1 MARVQID
8 EGSIAGNVAP
18 ERTTIPQ
25 PSTTVKQPTTEPSVA
40 PVQAPAE
47 PAAAKKAAKIDATQ
61 QPVESTPAP
70 KPTESTSGLPN
81 PLSGG
86 ERGYPIANLPQ
97 APSNDMPDQKGA
109 PGLGTSGVQVLQA
122 ILIANGV
129 PSNIVYDKRT
139 SDFFIQAYSD
149 GVDPNNIPDL
159 YLNLDQYT
167 TSKGTTISSP
177 YYETYGKFNKE
188 LTAAGLAPKKASD
201 LVPLVQGYKDLVDR
215 FGFDKKFAAD
225 DSIQKYLMNDVSVSE
240 LSERMAT
247 AKIRSASVDPTYEKA
262 LRDLG
267 YINSSQQLQDFFLD
281 PAIGKQA
288 LEQRRVSAAVAT
300 EASRQGVPI
309 TNAKNIGAELIAQGY
324 NEIQAA
330 SKAQQGYAAIKEN
343 LGRETFLSGI
353 YEGKDAA
360 SAQQI
365 QSELESEQF
374 LGVQSERLKKLRT
387 SESNLY
393 QGRTGMALPY
403 GATRYGGL
411 GTAGEGML

>member
-8 EGSIAGNVAP
+8 EGAIAGNVAP
-18 ERTTIPQ
+18 ERTTISQ
-25 PSTTVKQPTTEPSVA
+25 PTTTVKQPTTEPSVA

-47 PAAAKKAAKIDATQ
+47 PAAVKKAGKIDATQ
-61 QPVESTPAP
+61 QPVETATAP
-70 KPTESTSGLPN
+70 KPNESTSGLPN

-86 ERGYPIANLPQ
+86 ERGYLVPNLPQ
-97 APSNDMPDQKGA
+97 TSSSDMPPTKGA
-109 PGLGTSGVQVLQA
+109 PGLGTSAIQVLQA

-139 SDFFIQAYSD
+139 SDFFIEAKAD
-149 GVDPNNIPDL
+149 GVDESNIPDL
-159 YLNLDQYT
+159 FLNLDQYT

-177 YYETYGKFNKE
+177 YYETYGKFNKQ
-188 LTAAGLAPKKASD
+188 LTAAGQAPKKASD
-201 LVPLVQGYKDLVDR
+201 LVPLVEGYKDLVNR

-240 LSERMAT
+240 LSERMAI
-247 AKIRSASVDPTYEKA
+247 AKIRSTSVDPTYEKA

-288 LEQRRVSAAVAT
+288 LEQRRISAAVAT
-300 EASRQGVPI
+300 EASRQGLSI
-309 TNAKNIGAELIAQGY
+309 SNAKNIGAELMAQGY
-324 NEIQAA
+324 NEEQALY
-330 SKAQQGYAAIKEN
+330 KAQQGYAAIKQN
-343 LGRETFLSGI
+343 RDRETFLSSI
-353 YEGKDAA
+353 YEGKGA
-360 SAQQI
+360 SAEQI

-411 GTAGEGML
+411 GTAGEGIL

>member
-8 EGSIAGNVAP
+8 EGAIAGNVAP
-18 ERTTIPQ
+18 ERTVISQ
-25 PSTTVKQPTTEPSVA
+25 PSTTVKQPTTEPSVT
-40 PVQAPAE
+40 PQPTE
-47 PAAAKKAAKIDATQ
+47 SAAAKKAAKIDATQ
-61 QPVESTPAP
+61 QPVETAAAP

-86 ERGYPIANLPQ
+86 ERGYPVSNFPQ
-97 APSNDMPDQKGA
+97 GTSSDIKDTKGA

-129 PSNIVYDKRT
+129 PSNIVYNTDTQK
-139 SDFFIQAYSD
+139 FFIEAYAD
-149 GVDPNNIPDL
+149 GVDPSNIPDL
-159 YLNLDQYT
+159 YLNLEQYT

-177 YYETYGKFNKE
+177 YYATYGKFNKE
-188 LTAAGLAPKKASD
+188 LIAAGQAPKKASD

-215 FGFDKKFAAD
+215 FGFDKKFSAD
-225 DSIQKYLMNDVSVSE
+225 DSMQKYLMNDVSVSE

-247 AKIRSASVDPTYEKA
+247 AKIRSTSVDPTYEKA

-300 EASRQGVPI
+300 EAIRQGVSI
-309 TNAKNIGAELIAQGY
+309 TNAKNIGAELMAQGY
-324 NEIQAA
+324 NEVGAA
-330 SKAQQGYAAIKEN
+330 SKAQQGYAAIKQN
-343 LGRETFLSGI
+343 RDRETFLSGI

-360 SAQQI
+360 SAEQI

-374 LGVQSERLKKLRT
+374 LGVQSQRLKKLRT

-411 GTAGEGML
+411 GTAGEGIL

>member
-1 MARVQID
+1 M
-8 EGSIAGNVAP
+8 P
-18 ERTTIPQ
+18 
-25 PSTTVKQPTTEPSVA
+25 PTS
-40 PVQAPAE
+40 
-47 PAAAKKAAKIDATQ
+47 
-61 QPVESTPAP
+61 
-70 KPTESTSGLPN
+70 
-81 PLSGG
+81 
-86 ERGYPIANLPQ
+86 
-97 APSNDMPDQKGA
+97 GA
-109 PGLGTSGVQVLQA
+109 PGLGTSGTQVLQA

-139 SDFFIQAYSD
+139 SDFFIQAFAD
-149 GVDPNNIPDL
+149 GVDPSNIPDL

-167 TSKGTTISSP
+167 TSKGTTITSP
-177 YYETYGKFNKE
+177 YYETYGKFNKQ
-188 LTAAGLAPKKASD
+188 LTAVGQAPKKASD
-201 LVPLVQGYKDLVDR
+201 LVPLVEGYKDLVNR
-215 FGFDKKFAAD
+215 FGFDKKFSAD

-247 AKIRSASVDPTYEKA
+247 AKIRSTSVDPTYEKA

-300 EASRQGVPI
+300 EASRQGLSI
-309 TNAKNIGAELIAQGY
+309 SNAKNIGAELMAQGY
-324 NEIQAA
+324 NEEQALY
-330 SKAQQGYAAIKEN
+330 KAQQGYAAIKQN
-343 LGRETFLSGI
+343 RDRETFLSSI
-353 YEGKDAA
+353 YEGKGA
-360 SAQQI
+360 SAEQI

-411 GTAGEGML
+411 GTAGEGIL